1 VDYENI
7 DNIYIFIDRYSRYIG
22 DFFCRRFSIYIFFAD
37 FFVAG
42 AIVKI

>member
-22 DFFCRRFSIYIFFAD
+22 DFFVGDFQYIFFSPI